1 MKKLFL
7 NIFFLIAG
15 ILTIFIVFLS
25 TLGYETDKLNVFFS
39 SQISNY
45 NKDAIIKFK
54 KIKIKLDLKKLNIYI
69 STKEPKISSSNFM
82 DGYRSITSEIYGI
95 TV

>member
-7 NIFFLIAG
+7 SIFFLIAS
-15 ILTIFIVFLS
+15 ILAIFIVLLS
-25 TLGYETDKLNVFFS
+25 TLGYETDKLNTFFS

-45 NKDAIIKFK
+45 NKNAIIGFK

-69 STKEPKISSSNFM
+69 N
-82 DGYRSITSEIYGI
+82 
-95 TV
+95 